1 MRFCVKILGV
11 NSEYWSHKVEH
22 MESIDKLP
30 WQALKFFYHVARLG
44 RLDAAAEHLHVT
56 AGAVSKQIKSLEAAV
71 GTALFV
77 KQGRYLVLNTAGQHV
92 YGACEVQYRALQQA
106 MLHIKQQ
113 DSDLRVSCEPTLAMK
128 WLIPRLPEFK
138 RRHPQWN
145 VVILAA
151 GGAVDFAAQH
161 LDVAIRRNDFAWP
174 KHVCAHKL
182 ADEYMAPVS
191 RAGERKALRL
201 HSSSRGNAWA
211 TWLVQQQEHGAEVAA
226 AYAAMPNTEFEHFY
240 LAIQAAIAGMGTV
253 MASLFMVADELDQ
266 HILQAEQPFQADGS
280 SYYLLASS
288 DINAHI
294 KTADFGAWFRE
305 EMEET
310 LKSLRNQ

>member
-1 MRFCVKILGV
+1 
-11 NSEYWSHKVEH
+11 

-44 RLDAAAEHLHVT
+44 RLDAAAECLHVT
-56 AGAVSKQIKSLEAAV
+56 AGAVSKQIKGLEAAV

-77 KQGRYLVLNTAGQHV
+77 KQGRYLVLNVAGQHL

-106 MLHIKQQ
+106 LLHIKQQ

-151 GGAVDFAAQH
+151 GGAVDFAGQH
-161 LDVAIRRNDFAWP
+161 VDVAIRRNDFAWP
-174 KHVCAHKL
+174 KHVQAHKL

-191 RAGERKALRL
+191 RTGEHKALRL
-201 HSSSRGNAWA
+201 HSNSRASAWK
-211 TWLVQQQEHGAEVAA
+211 TWLAQQHEQNAEVAD
-226 AYAAMPNTEFEHFY
+226 AYAAMPSTTFEHFY
-240 LAIQAAIAGMGTV
+240 LAIQAAIAGMGTA

-266 HILQAEQPFQADGS
+266 HILQAEQPFTADGS
-280 SYYLLASS
+280 SYYLLSS
-288 DINAHI
+288 NDISTHT
-294 KTADFGAWFRE
+294 KTAEFGAWLRE
-305 EMEET
+305 EMGET
-310 LKSLRNQ
+310 LTYAFKMKLVRKV